1 MLIRIVRMTFRPE
14 AVPAFLEIF
23 ESSQPRILAQP
34 GCRHVALWRDAA
46 RPEVLATY
54 SLWESE
60 AALNQYRR
68 SELFGSV
75 WPRTKA
81 LFAAPAETFSF
92 VEESTGVEST
102 GVWE

>member
-23 ESSQPRILAQP
+23 AASQAQIAAQP
-34 GCRHVALWRDAA
+34 GCQSVRLWRDAA
-46 RPEVLATY
+46 TPAILATY

-60 AALNQYRR
+60 AALNAYRR
-68 SELFGSV
+68 SALFGTV

-81 LFAAPAETFSF
+81 LFAAPAQTFSF
-92 VEESTGVEST
+92 EEA
-102 GVWE
+102 